1 MILSRLKTALNGPNW
16 ECERLKNCKLRV
28 RRSAPKLLITCYSSA
43 LSITT
48 TTTALPHNSLRVTR
62 FNMLGQVV
70 NQQANFLF
78 QKLPATAVVFE
89 AGGVVDDVAIGWK
102 LPVTVSFRPC
112 KKIPFVRD
120 VFFCWLKI
128 DQVQSKCTIR
138 CRESSFMMLPKVRF
152 FELEIWWTFYACQL
166 FWGNFLKGAGPHQ
179 MQQEKLDL
187 ANLDPLGSWIL
198 QLKKKVEGMPPHG
211 CPALPQPL
219 HDIEISP
226 QPSWH
231 ATSLHNPFVCP
242 STHLDWAVD
251 PAWSHVERCS
261 NLNSADL
268 EMKCTYQKSTFP
280 NPDDVM

>member
-1 MILSRLKTALNGPNW
+1 MILSRLKTAVNGPNW

-89 AGGVVDDVAIGWK
+89 AGGVVDDAAIGWK

-112 KKIPFVRD
+112 KKIPFVHD

-128 DQVQSKCTIR
+128 DQVQSKCTIS

-152 FELEIWWTFYACQL
+152 FELEIWCERSMPANSFEGIFWEVLGRIKCSRKNWIWQTWIPWVPGSCNWRKRLKACLLTVALL
-166 FWGNFLKGAGPHQ
+166 FRSLCV
-179 MQQEKLDL
+179 
-187 ANLDPLGSWIL
+187 IL
-198 QLKKKVEGMPPHG
+198 RSLLSRHGMPPP
-211 CPALPQPL
+211 CTILLYVRPLIWLELLPL
-219 HDIEISP
+219 HGL
-226 QPSWH
+226 
-231 ATSLHNPFVCP
+231 TL
-242 STHLDWAVD
+242 
-251 PAWSHVERCS
+251 
-261 NLNSADL
+261 
-268 EMKCTYQKSTFP
+268 K
-280 NPDDVM
+280 DVPTWILLTWKWNALTKKALSRILMM